1 METIQNLDVTE
12 LSHKE
17 MCEINGGD
25 QFTRELGYILGRAG
39 RGLWNFITSGNNNA
53 DETLMNCI

>member
-1 METIQNLDVTE
+1 METIQNLNVTE

-17 MCEINGGD
+17 MCEINGGANSSD
-25 QFTRELGYILGRAG
+25 RSLGMFII
-39 RGLWNFITSGNNNA
+39 RGLWSFIKSSNTSA